1 LFFYRDKEILYYNEA
16 MSSIRVL
23 KNFIAISRHG
33 SVAAAAREIGLTAAA
48 AGQQLQHLEAEIGI
62 ALFDRNKRSL
72 VLNNHG
78 RALIEPIQDIIARYE
93 SLGSGLKN
101 ELSGTIV
108 LGALVSTL
116 MGHFGKALDELKR
129 NYPEL
134 EIKLIAGLSSDFL
147 DQVLDGKL
155 DAAIVTESP
164 FALPQSAMWTELY
177 KEPMVLILPQ
187 TGQKRSRSTA
197 SDETIPKNLPF
208 IRFERK
214 TWTGHLVDQTIKVN
228 KLAINEGMEINSVE
242 AIIELVRQGLGYSI
256 IPQLANIDWK
266 HDQRLRIHTL
276 PGKTIYRKVGL
287 LERKRHGR
295 QSITAAIKAQ
305 FLSVLS

>member
-101 ELSGTIV
+101 ELSGTII

-256 IPQLANIDWK
+256 IPQLANVDWK

>member
-256 IPQLANIDWK
+256 IPQLANVDWK

>member
-1 LFFYRDKEILYYNEA
+1 

-101 ELSGTIV
+101 ELSGTII

-116 MGHFGKALDELKR
+116 MGPFGKALDELKR

-256 IPQLANIDWK
+256 IPQLANVDWK